1 MKNIKSEIIKYSKMM
16 NIKKLS
22 KLDYK
27 TKLSAK
33 VFWFVNEKII
43 RVKNTSIPAFDD
55 TREFNQSIFWNIM
68 QKSANKRNKNIFNEM
83 LKIQDKN
90 QNRHTIDFK
99 ELQIQKFKYRKIKF
113 NDA

>member
-1 MKNIKSEIIKYSKMM
+1 
-16 NIKKLS
+16 
-22 KLDYK
+22 
-27 TKLSAK
+27 
-33 VFWFVNEKII
+33 
-43 RVKNTSIPAFDD
+43 
-55 TREFNQSIFWNIM
+55 M